1 MSYGEIR
8 DVGIKASEVGG
19 GGGGGGVWKD
29 FTCNLNFN
37 VTENLPAEM

>member
-8 DVGIKASEVGG
+8 DVGIKASEVGE
-19 GGGGGGVWKD
+19 GGGVLED